1 MKEILYKYSDRKEL
15 IAIRTD
21 SESIT
26 YKHLFELSDKISR
39 SINSILLTEQK
50 YVPVLS
56 SNSSEFII
64 ITIALWNSGLV
75 PVPLNIRWTEK
86 EISDVIFNN
95 NFEIIL
101 FEGEFSDR
109 LSSLSINKLSFDD
122 LFNINSESFQ
132 KRFNDEAVVIFTSG
146 SSAQP
151 KGVVHTFDSLVNS
164 ILNGSKILNQNI
176 GDRWLA
182 SLPFYHI
189 GGFQIICRAL
199 SSGCEIIIPT
209 DLRIESIKKSINKFK
224 PTHISLVAAQLKR
237 LIEENTLPA
246 QTLKMSLIGGGFS
259 EDNLLLEAAR
269 KGWNPV
275 RVYGS
280 TETAS
285 FVTAA
290 KAEEI
295 ISKPDTAGRAVENV
309 KIKISS
315 EGEIHISTKSLFKNY
330 LNDEKARDEKI
341 ENDFFHS
348 GDLGKIDADEYL
360 FVEARR
366 TDLIVSGGE
375 NINPIEVE
383 NALLKI
389 PYIKEACVFPIQDEH
404 WGQIAAAALVTD
416 GIIDEEY
423 LKNELKKNLA
433 AFKIPKKF
441 FFIDRLPKTSLG
453 KIERD
458 KIRKMFI

>member
-1 MKEILYKYSDRKEL
+1 MKEILYKYSDSKEL

-21 SESIT
+21 SESIS
-26 YKHLFELSDKISR
+26 YKKLFELSDKISR
-39 SINSILLTEQK
+39 NIISILKTEQK
-50 YVPVLS
+50 YIPVLS

-64 ITIALWNSGLV
+64 ITIALWNLGLV
-75 PVPLNIRWTEK
+75 PVPLNTRWTGK
-86 EISDVIFNN
+86 EISNIIFNN
-95 NFEIIL
+95 NFEIVL
-101 FEGEFSDR
+101 FEREFSDR
-109 LSSLSINKLSFDD
+109 LSSCSINKLSFDD
-122 LFNINSESFQ
+122 LFIFNYELFQ
-132 KRFNDEAVVIFTSG
+132 TRFNDEAVVIFTSG

-164 ILNGSKILNQNI
+164 ILNGSKVLNQNI

-209 DLRIESIKKSINKFK
+209 DLRIESIKKSLFKFK

-237 LIEENTLPA
+237 LIEENTIPD
-246 QTLKMSLIGGGFS
+246 QTLKLSLIGGGFS

-269 KGWNPV
+269 KGWNPI

-285 FVTAA
+285 FVTATT
-290 KAEEI
+290 AEEI
-295 ISKPDTAGRAVENV
+295 ISKPNTVGKAVENV
-309 KIKISS
+309 KLKISS
-315 EGEIHISTKSLFKNY
+315 EGEILISTKSLFKNY
-330 LNDEKARDEKI
+330 LNDEKARYEKI
-341 ENDFFHS
+341 INEFYHS
-348 GDLGKIDADEYL
+348 GDLGKIDKDDYL

-383 NALLKI
+383 NELLKI
-389 PYIKEACVFPIQDEH
+389 PSIKEACVFPIQDEH

-416 GIIDEEY
+416 EIIDEEY

-433 AFKIPKKF
+433 SFKIPKKF
-441 FFIDRLPKTSLG
+441 FFVGKLPKTTLG
-453 KIERD
+453 KIERE
-458 KIRKMFI
+458 KVRKMFI

>member
-1 MKEILYKYSDRKEL
+1 MKEFFYKYFDREEL
-15 IAIRTD
+15 TAIRTD
-21 SESIT
+21 SESIS
-26 YKHLFELSDKISR
+26 YKKLFELSDKISR
-39 SINSILLTEQK
+39 NINSILSTEQK
-50 YVPVLS
+50 YIPVLS
-56 SNSSEFII
+56 SNSADFII
-64 ITIALWNSGLV
+64 NTVALWNLGLV
-75 PVPLNIRWTEK
+75 PVPLNTRWTEK
-86 EISDVIFNN
+86 EISEVIFNN
-95 NFEIIL
+95 NFKFIL
-101 FEGEFSDR
+101 FEREYSDK
-109 LSSLSINKLSFDD
+109 LSALEINKFSFDD
-122 LFNINSESFQ
+122 LFNINSELFQ

-151 KGVVHTFDSLVNS
+151 KGVVHTFDTLVNS

-189 GGFQIICRAL
+189 GGFQIICRTL

-209 DLRIESIKKSINKFK
+209 DLHIDSIKKSINKFK

-237 LIEENTLPA
+237 LLEENTIPD
-246 QTLKMSLIGGGFS
+246 QTLKISLIGGGFS
-259 EDNLLLEAAR
+259 EDNLLLEAAL
-269 KGWNPV
+269 KGWNPIQ
-275 RVYGS
+275 VYGS

-290 KAEEI
+290 TAEEI
-295 ISKPDTAGRAVENV
+295 ISKPNTVGRAVENV

-315 EGEIHISTKSLFKNY
+315 EGEILISTKSLFKKY

-341 ENDFFHS
+341 KNEFYHS
-348 GDLGKIDADEYL
+348 GDLGKIDEEGYL

-375 NINPIEVE
+375 NINPTEVE
-383 NALLKI
+383 KALLKI
-389 PYIKEACVFPIQDEH
+389 PYIKEACVFPIQDEN

-423 LKNELKKNLA
+423 LRNELRKNLSS
-433 AFKIPKKF
+433 FKIPKKF
-441 FFIDRLPKTSLG
+441 FFVDELPKTSLG
-453 KIERD
+453 KIERG
-458 KIRKMFI
+458 KVRIMFI

>member
-1 MKEILYKYSDRKEL
+1 MKEFLYKYSDQEEL
-15 IAIRTD
+15 TAIRTD
-21 SESIT
+21 SGSIS
-26 YKHLFELSDKISR
+26 YKNLFELSDKIAR
-39 SINSILLTEQK
+39 NIYSILKTEQK
-50 YVPVLS
+50 YIPVLS
-56 SNSSEFII
+56 SNSSDFII
-64 ITIALWNSGLV
+64 TTIALWNLGLV
-75 PVPLNIRWTEK
+75 PVPLNTRWTEK
-86 EISDVIFNN
+86 EIRDVIFNN

-101 FEGEFSDR
+101 FEKEFSEKVN
-109 LSSLSINKLSFDD
+109 SLEINKFCFDD
-122 LFNINSESFQ
+122 LFNFNSESFQ

-164 ILNGSKILNQNI
+164 IHNGSKILNQNI

-209 DLRIESIKKSINKFK
+209 DLRIESIKKSISKFN

-237 LIEENTLPA
+237 LIEEKTMPD
-246 QTLKMSLIGGGFS
+246 QTIKVSLIGGGFS
-259 EDNLLLEAAR
+259 EDNLLLEAAQ

-290 KAEEI
+290 TAEEI
-295 ISKPDTAGRAVENV
+295 ISKPNTAGRAVENV

-315 EGEIHISTKSLFKNY
+315 EGEILISTKSLFKNY
-330 LNDEKARDEKI
+330 LNDEQARNEKI
-341 ENDFFHS
+341 KNDFYHS
-348 GDLGKIDADEYL
+348 GDLGKIDENEYL
-360 FVEARR
+360 YVEARR
-366 TDLIVSGGE
+366 TDLIVTGGE
-375 NINPIEVE
+375 NVNPTEVE
-383 NALLKI
+383 NELLKI
-389 PYIKEACVFPIQDEH
+389 PAIKEACVFPIQDEY
-404 WGQIAAAALVTD
+404 WGQIAAAALITD

-423 LKNELKKNLA
+423 LKDELKKNLA

-441 FFIDRLPKTSLG
+441 FFVDELPKTSLG
-453 KIERD
+453 KIERE
-458 KIRKMFI
+458 KIRKMFS

>member
-1 MKEILYKYSDRKEL
+1 MKEFFYKYSDREDL
-15 IAIRTD
+15 TAIRTD
-21 SESIT
+21 SESFS
-26 YKHLFELSDKISR
+26 YKNLFELSEKIAR
-39 SINSILLTEQK
+39 KINSIISIQQK
-50 YVPVLS
+50 YIPIVS
-56 SNSSEFII
+56 SNSSQFII
-64 ITIALWNSGLV
+64 TTVALWNLGLV
-75 PVPLNIRWTEK
+75 PVPLNTRWTEK

-95 NFEIIL
+95 NFEVIL
-101 FEGEFSDR
+101 FEKEFS
-109 LSSLSINKLSFDD
+109 NKLNSLRIKKFSFDD
-122 LFNINSESFQ
+122 LFNFSSESFQ
-132 KRFNDEAVVIFTSG
+132 KKTNDEAVVIFTSG

-151 KGVVHTFDSLVNS
+151 KGVVHTFDSLANS
-164 ILNGSKILNQNI
+164 ILNGSKILNQST

-209 DLRIESIKKSINKFK
+209 DLRIESIKKTMSKFK
-224 PTHISLVAAQLKR
+224 PTHISLVAAQLKK
-237 LIEENTLPA
+237 LIEENTIPDE
-246 QTLKMSLIGGGFS
+246 TLKVCLIGGGFS
-259 EDNLLLEAAR
+259 EDNLLIEAAR
-269 KGWNPV
+269 NGWNPI

-290 KAEEI
+290 NAKEI
-295 ISKPDTAGRAVENV
+295 ITKPNTVGRAVDNV
-309 KIKISS
+309 RIKISS
-315 EGEIHISTKSLFKNY
+315 EGEILISTKSLFKNY
-330 LNDEKARDEKI
+330 QNDEKATDNKI
-341 ENDFFHS
+341 KNEFYHS
-348 GDLGKIDADEYL
+348 GDLGKLDKEEYL

-383 NALLKI
+383 NALFKI
-389 PYIKEACVFPIQDEH
+389 PSIKEACVFPIQDEY
-404 WGQIAAAALVTD
+404 WGQIVAAALVTV

-433 AFKIPKKF
+433 SFKIPKKYF
-441 FFIDRLPKTSLG
+441 FVDELPKTPLG

-458 KIRKMFI
+458 KVRKMFL

>member
-1 MKEILYKYSDRKEL
+1 MKEFFYKYSDRQEL
-15 IAIRTD
+15 TAIRTD
-21 SESIT
+21 SGSIS
-26 YKHLFELSDKISR
+26 YKNLFELSDKIAR
-39 SINSILLTEQK
+39 NINSILSTEQK
-50 YVPVLS
+50 YIPILS
-56 SNSSEFII
+56 SNSSELII
-64 ITIALWNSGLV
+64 ITIALWNLGLV
-75 PVPLNIRWTEK
+75 PVPLNTRWTK
-86 EISDVIFNN
+86 TEISDVIFNN

-101 FEGEFSDR
+101 FKREFSDK
-109 LSSLSINKLSFDD
+109 LSSLSINKFSFDD

-209 DLRIESIKKSINKFK
+209 DLRIESVKKSLFKFK
-224 PTHISLVAAQLKR
+224 PTHISLVAAQLKK
-237 LIEENTLPA
+237 LIEENTIPG

-259 EDNLLLEAAR
+259 EDNLLLEAAQ
-269 KGWNPV
+269 KGWNPI

-290 KAEEI
+290 TIEEI
-295 ISKPDTAGRAVENV
+295 ISKPNTVGRAVENV
-309 KIKISS
+309 RIKISS
-315 EGEIHISTKSLFKNY
+315 EGEILISTKSLFKNY
-330 LNDEKARDEKI
+330 LNDNKASDEKI
-341 ENDFFHS
+341 KNDFYHS
-348 GDLGKIDADEYL
+348 GDLGKIDEEGYL

-389 PYIKEACVFPIQDEH
+389 PYIKEACVFPIQDKH

-416 GIIDEEY
+416 GINDVEY

-433 AFKIPKKF
+433 VFKIPKKF
-441 FFIDRLPKTSLG
+441 FFVDELSKTSLG
-453 KIERD
+453 KIQRE

>member
-1 MKEILYKYSDRKEL
+1 MKEILYKYSDSKEL

-21 SESIT
+21 SESIS
-26 YKHLFELSDKISR
+26 YKKLFELSDKISR
-39 SINSILLTEQK
+39 NIISILKTEQK
-50 YVPVLS
+50 YIPVLS

-64 ITIALWNSGLV
+64 ITIALWNLGLV
-75 PVPLNIRWTEK
+75 PVPLNTRWTGK
-86 EISDVIFNN
+86 EISNIIFNN
-95 NFEIIL
+95 NFEIVL
-101 FEGEFSDR
+101 FEREFSDR
-109 LSSLSINKLSFDD
+109 LSSCSINKLSFDD
-122 LFNINSESFQ
+122 LFIFNYESFQ
-132 KRFNDEAVVIFTSG
+132 TRFNDEAVVIFTSG

-164 ILNGSKILNQNI
+164 ILNGSKVLNQNI

-209 DLRIESIKKSINKFK
+209 DLRIESIKKSLFKFK

-237 LIEENTLPA
+237 LIEENTIPD
-246 QTLKMSLIGGGFS
+246 QTLKLSLIGGGFS
-259 EDNLLLEAAR
+259 EDNLLLEAAQ
-269 KGWNPV
+269 KGWNPI

-280 TETAS
+280 SETAS
-285 FVTAA
+285 FVTTAT
-290 KAEEI
+290 AEEI
-295 ISKPDTAGRAVENV
+295 ISKPNTVGKAVENV
-309 KIKISS
+309 KLKISS
-315 EGEIHISTKSLFKNY
+315 EGEILISTKSLFKNY
-330 LNDEKARDEKI
+330 LNDEKARYEKI
-341 ENDFFHS
+341 INEFYHS
-348 GDLGKIDADEYL
+348 GDLGKIDKDNYL

-383 NALLKI
+383 NELLKI
-389 PYIKEACVFPIQDEH
+389 PSIKEACVFPIQDEH

-416 GIIDEEY
+416 EIIDEEY

-433 AFKIPKKF
+433 SFKIPKKF
-441 FFIDRLPKTSLG
+441 FFVGKLPKTTLG
-453 KIERD
+453 KIERE
-458 KIRKMFI
+458 KVRKMFI

>member
-1 MKEILYKYSDRKEL
+1 MKEILYKYSDSKEL

-21 SESIT
+21 SESIS
-26 YKHLFELSDKISR
+26 YKKLFELSDKIAR
-39 SINSILLTEQK
+39 NIISILKTEQK
-50 YVPVLS
+50 YIPVLS

-64 ITIALWNSGLV
+64 ITIALWNLGLV
-75 PVPLNIRWTEK
+75 PVPLNTRWTEK
-86 EISDVIFNN
+86 EISNIIFNN
-95 NFEIIL
+95 NFEIVL
-101 FEGEFSDR
+101 FEREFSDR
-109 LSSLSINKLSFDD
+109 LSSCSINKLSFDD
-122 LFNINSESFQ
+122 LFIFNYEPFQ
-132 KRFNDEAVVIFTSG
+132 TRFNDEAVVIFTSG

-164 ILNGSKILNQNI
+164 ILNGSKVLNQNI

-237 LIEENTLPA
+237 LIEENTIPD
-246 QTLKMSLIGGGFS
+246 QTLKMSFIGGGFS
-259 EDNLLLEAAR
+259 EDNLLLEAAQ
-269 KGWNPV
+269 KGWNPI

-280 TETAS
+280 SETAS
-285 FVTAA
+285 FVTTAT
-290 KAEEI
+290 AEEI
-295 ISKPDTAGRAVENV
+295 ISKPNTVGKAVENV
-309 KIKISS
+309 KLKISS
-315 EGEIHISTKSLFKNY
+315 EGEILISTKSLFKNY
-330 LNDEKARDEKI
+330 LNDEKARYEKI
-341 ENDFFHS
+341 INEFYHS
-348 GDLGKIDADEYL
+348 GDLGEIDKDGYL

-383 NALLKI
+383 NELLKI
-389 PYIKEACVFPIQDEH
+389 PSIKEACVFPIQDEH

-416 GIIDEEY
+416 EIIDEEY

-433 AFKIPKKF
+433 SFKIPKKF
-441 FFIDRLPKTSLG
+441 FFVDKLPKTTLG
-453 KIERD
+453 KIERE
-458 KIRKMFI
+458 KVRKMFI